1 MRNLIT
7 ILISLLIGVTIG
19 KYVISSKD
27 NISSENKP
35 EQTIKNKIK
44 WKMASTFPSSLAQ
57 IGTLGVRL
65 EDRLKTVS
73 DGNLQIKFFEPGALV
88 PALEVFDAVSSGATD
103 AGWSTPGYWAGKI
116 PALPLFSAVPFG
128 PPASEYMAW
137 IYHGGGLKLFQE
149 IYARHNIHGI
159 LCGIIPPEASGWF
172 RNEIKSTEDLTG
184 LKMRFFG
191 LGAQVMEKIG
201 VSTQLI
207 AGGDIFPALELGTI
221 DATEFSMPA
230 IDLELG
236 FYQVA
241 KHYYFPGWHQQS
253 TFLELLINLDKWNSM
268 PEAWQTLFQ
277 ELAREYSRRSA
288 ELALEK
294 AEQALR
300 ALISEGAI
308 VSKLSPREKDV
319 WINSLPPLGEDWVR
333 RYERKGLP
341 AKRVVVDLMNGLRA
355 KGIEP
360 MRAWDSEVK

>member
-253 TFLELLINLDKWNSM
+253 TFLELLINLDKWNSLSGTQKAQIETVCGDNM
-268 PEAWQTLFQ
+268 RHALAEGEAIQIAALN
-277 ELAREYSRRSA
+277 ELQNKGVKIHRWNESMLSIFESA
-288 ELALEK
+288 WNEVA
-294 AEQALR
+294 AEIA
-300 ALISEGAI
+300 
-308 VSKLSPREKDV
+308 EKD
-319 WINSLPPLGEDWVR
+319 EDFS
-333 RYERKGLP
+333 
-341 AKRVVVDLMNGLRA
+341 
-355 KGIEP
+355 
-360 MRAWDSEVK
+360 RAWKSLQEFRESYKIWSSLGYL